1 MAIEERSVGDQAP
14 TVEQVWVWT
23 LSDRSERKRAEGRGL
38 HQIGSR
44 FQGMHIVAAA
54 RIAGIARENIGR
66 VE

>member
-1 MAIEERSVGDQAP
+1 LRNVQLETKLQLSSRYG
-14 TVEQVWVWT
+14 
-23 LSDRSERKRAEGRGL
+23 SDRSERKRAEGRGL